1 MWACVCVCSFF
12 VVCATNG
19 PKIDVHR
26 NYIIP
31 FPYPG
36 LSDSV
41 RGEKNRKNFF
51 PFNFPK
57 HQTTHQCVCVCVCV
71 RLDFQLTSVTRNCS
85 VPHRG
90 EEQLFT
96 NSFSQSRPRQ
106 SSIHCQNCYSVWA
119 KISGANFW
127 TPPELV
133 LASEQ
138 ALQWMQVAAI
148 GLLGG
153 KFFETHSQLSEII
166 HPSNIK

>member
-57 HQTTHQCVCVCVCV
+57 HQTTHQCVCVCV

-106 SSIHCQNCYSVWA
+106 SSIHCQNCCCRVSANIGSKFQPRQNLFLHRSRRCNECRLLRSVYSVE
-119 KISGANFW
+119 NF
-127 TPPELV
+127 
-133 LASEQ
+133 S
-138 ALQWMQVAAI
+138 
-148 GLLGG
+148 
-153 KFFETHSQLSEII
+153 KHTHNFRKLYTL
-166 HPSNIK
+166 PT